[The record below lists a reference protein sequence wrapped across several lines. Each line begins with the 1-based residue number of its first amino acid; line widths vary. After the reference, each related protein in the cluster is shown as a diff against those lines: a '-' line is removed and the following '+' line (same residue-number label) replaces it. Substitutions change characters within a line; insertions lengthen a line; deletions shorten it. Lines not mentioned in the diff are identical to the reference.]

1 MADSSF
7 FTDGG
12 SGSGTF
18 QTIETKIAEA
28 EAAKVAAEAAQAGAE
43 QAETDAE
50 TAEAGSV
57 AAKNTAVASSSNAA
71 ISESNAASS
80 STNASNKASD
90 AQKLAINPEDSQYT
104 LSDGSTTGYSALH
117 YNEKAADSL
126 ASATTQA
133 SNAAASAVTAG
144 QHKDDAQSAKTA
156 AESARDSALS
166 ALDNF
171 EDNYLGDHSSDPTT
185 DGDGDPLTAG
195 SIYFNTTDSV
205 VKVYTGSAWVVA
217 YADGATLVAK
227 AGDTMTGDLSFGDN
241 DKAIFGA
248 GDLEIYHNGTDSF
261 IDEKASGWLYIR
273 ANDMVLGKYTG
284 ETYVKGIADGA
295 VELYHDNSKK
305 IETTATGAS
314 VTGGLTV
321 NLGTDAFGKFANNIS
336 EVGSGNLAF
345 QVANT
350 AESAL
355 KPFGIRAEDVRIA
368 TGSNERLRVDSAGN
382 LLISTTSN
390 APRNFTG
397 GAGGV
402 KLGSDQPEFAVG
414 TMFINRSS
422 TSDGD
427 AIILRKEGSTFG
439 SIGVKDTDLY
449 IGKFAVGLSFDSTG
463 PDGIRPFDINS
474 QAYRDNAIDLG
485 GESAR
490 FNDLYLGGTA
500 YVGTSVGI
508 GDTAPVTPL
517 TIATTNKL
525 GSTFTGTTNG
535 EGLTVTQT
543 NYTAG
548 NYISLVEAAYDDSG
562 DAAPNVRIGA
572 MFDGNGSNLAFGTSN
587 SYGSGITNTAMFINS
602 SGNVL
607 AGKTSASRTTVGHEL
622 QTGGFAR
629 HTADGDKSLE
639 IVRKS
644 SDGEMVEFFKDST
657 LVGSIGVASEYLY
670 IHGTRSTDAG
680 LMLGSQTVAPASST
694 GANRDNSIDLGFA
707 GNSFKDLYLGGFALI
722 GSDSG
727 DGFNADATLR
737 LQKAS
742 GNNYV
747 QIKTASSGQGGIL
760 IGDTDDDFVGGMIY
774 NNSSNYLR
782 FDSNNAEKMR
792 LEGDGDL
799 HVDGNVVAY
808 STTISDIRL
817 KKDIAPIEDAVTKV
831 QQLNGCTFTYLKDDR
846 KSAGLIA
853 QHVEKVLPSAVIE
866 DEAVFHGEEG
876 QTYKTVQY
884 DQVIGLLVEAVKEL
898 KQEIEELKKG

>member
-1 MADSSF
+1 
-7 FTDGG
+7 
-12 SGSGTF
+12 
-18 QTIETKIAEA
+18 
-28 EAAKVAAEAAQAGAE
+28 
-43 QAETDAE
+43 
-50 TAEAGSV
+50 
-57 AAKNTAVASSSNAA
+57 
-71 ISESNAASS
+71 
-80 STNASNKASD
+80 
-90 AQKLAINPEDSQYT
+90 
-104 LSDGSTTGYSALH
+104 
-117 YNEKAADSL
+117 
-126 ASATTQA
+126 
-133 SNAAASAVTAG
+133 
-144 QHKDDAQSAKTA
+144 
-156 AESARDSALS
+156 
-166 ALDNF
+166 
-171 EDNYLGDHSSDPTT
+171 
-185 DGDGDPLTAG
+185 
-195 SIYFNTTDSV
+195 
-205 VKVYTGSAWVVA
+205 
-217 YADGATLVAK
+217 
-227 AGDTMTGDLSFGDN
+227 
-241 DKAIFGA
+241 
-248 GDLEIYHNGTDSF
+248 
-261 IDEKASGWLYIR
+261 
-273 ANDMVLGKYTG
+273 
-284 ETYVKGIADGA
+284 
-295 VELYHDNSKK
+295 
-305 IETTATGAS
+305 
-314 VTGGLTV
+314 
-321 NLGTDAFGKFANNIS
+321 
-336 EVGSGNLAF
+336 
-345 QVANT
+345 
-350 AESAL
+350 
-355 KPFGIRAEDVRIA
+355 
-368 TGSNERLRVDSAGN
+368 
-382 LLISTTSN
+382 
-390 APRNFTG
+390 
-397 GAGGV
+397 
-402 KLGSDQPEFAVG
+402 
-414 TMFINRSS
+414 
-422 TSDGD
+422 
-427 AIILRKEGSTFG
+427 
-439 SIGVKDTDLY
+439 
-449 IGKFAVGLSFDSTG
+449 
-463 PDGIRPFDINS
+463 
-474 QAYRDNAIDLG
+474 
-485 GESAR
+485 
-490 FNDLYLGGTA
+490 
-500 YVGTSVGI
+500 
-508 GDTAPVTPL
+508 
-517 TIATTNKL
+517 
-525 GSTFTGTTNG
+525 
-535 EGLTVTQT
+535 
-543 NYTAG
+543 
-548 NYISLVEAAYDDSG
+548 
-562 DAAPNVRIGA
+562 
-572 MFDGNGSNLAFGTSN
+572 
-587 SYGSGITNTAMFINS
+587 MFINS